1 MKKILLVPFFL
12 SGCTYFNV
20 NAIDENT
27 YLISGHASVLKS
39 EETVRKNIDDKAAK
53 VCDGEGFEYVDD
65 GEGQVNKNYSLNPAA
80 TSRTVSVKVR
90 CTEA

>member
-39 EETVRKNIDDKAAK
+39 EETAGADRGHA
-53 VCDGEGFEYVDD
+53 
-65 GEGQVNKNYSLNPAA
+65 
-80 TSRTVSVKVR
+80 
-90 CTEA
+90 